1 MKRVKAACIEQILE
15 FQINP
20 DEEVSTAKEKVLSEV
35 KQYKDGL
42 KRVGTKYRILDETA
56 LPDGSIQIHIRK
68 QYNSSAVGKFLD

>member
-20 DEEVSTAKEKVLSEV
+20 EEEAATAKEKVLLEV
-35 KQYKDGL
+35 KQYKARL
-42 KRVGTKYRILDETA
+42 TRAGTKHKILEETA

-68 QYNSSAVGKFLD
+68 QYNSSATGKFLD